1 MEERRRDMV
10 RYKSIIAYDGTNF
23 SGFQVQTNQRT
34 VEAELNKT
42 LTKINRGL
50 PVQVF
55 ASGRTDAGVHAL
67 GQVIHFDL
75 GDERDLEKLRFAI
88 DSQSPEDIACLSV
101 EKVADDFHARYQVTG
116 KTYEFRVDI
125 AKARSPF
132 KRHYASFFPYPI
144 DLAAIEEALPYLLG
158 THDFTGFCATGS
170 SVENKVRTLKEATVV
185 LNEKEQELV
194 FTFTGDGFL
203 YNMVRIM
210 VGTLLKIGNKRMP
223 ATQIKEMLDSKQRGL
238 GGPTAHPEGLYLK
251 EVYYE

>member
-1 MEERRRDMV
+1 MKERRSFVV
-10 RYKSIIAYDGTNF
+10 RYKAIIAYDGTNF
-23 SGFQVQTNQRT
+23 SGFQIQHHQRT
-34 VEAELNKT
+34 VEEELNKT
-42 LTKINRGL
+42 LTKINRSQ

-75 GDERDLEKLRFAI
+75 GDRRDLEKLRFAL
-88 DSQSPEDIACLSV
+88 DSQSPSDIACLQV
-101 EKVADDFHARYQVTG
+101 EEVASDFHARYHVTG

-132 KRHYASFFPYPI
+132 KRHYASFFPYSI
-144 DLAAIEEALPYLLG
+144 DLAPMKEALAYLIG
-158 THDFTGFCATGS
+158 THDFTAFCATGS
-170 SVENKVRTLKEATVV
+170 SVENKVRTLKKADVILKEA
-185 LNEKEQELV
+185 EEELV

-210 VGTLLKIGNKRMP
+210 VGTLLKVGNGRMP
-223 ATQIKEMLDSKQRGL
+223 ASQVKEMLESKQRSL

-251 EVYYE
+251 KVYYD